1 MFDGGVYIRVNPEE
15 QRAPQIFG
23 GRMSDIRVK
32 SPEPRRLRALF
43 AAVTRLFGRLGKRRD
58 VDDILQEA
66 LTRSYETGGP
76 SLLRSHRT
84 FLLRAPAHAPHSQ
97 AARGSQRLIAP
108 VEDLPLADV
117 YRQLTAESPET
128 HREGDQRFMVF
139 CRAVGG
145 LPEYSR
151 RAFVLKKVYGL
162 SQQDIA
168 ERLGIT
174 PEEVERHIANGLLR
188 CRDYL
193 ETIGALGTDGGPD
206 PRKSAPG
213 PRR

>member
-1 MFDGGVYIRVNPEE
+1 MPESTSTSRQRGG
-15 QRAPQIFG
+15 
-23 GRMSDIRVK
+23 
-32 SPEPRRLRALF
+32 LRALF
-43 AAVTRLFGRLGKRRD
+43 AACRAGLTRLFSRIAKRRD

-66 LTRSYETGGP
+66 FTRSYEIGGP
-76 SLLRSHRT
+76 SALRSYRAFLART
-84 FLLRAPAHAPHSQ
+84 APAPVSPSR
-97 AARGSQRLIAP
+97 AASRLIAP
-108 VEDLPLADV
+108 VDDLPLHDV
-117 YRQLTAESPET
+117 YRQLTAESPEA
-128 HREGDQRFMVF
+128 HLEANQRFMVF

-145 LPEYSR
+145 LPEHSR

-162 SQQDIA
+162 SQQEIA

-174 PEEVERHIANGLLR
+174 PAEVERHIATGLLR

-193 ETIGALGTDGGPD
+193 ETIGSPLGGTDGGPD

>member
-1 MFDGGVYIRVNPEE
+1 MADTTPTPPARKGL
-15 QRAPQIFG
+15 AAL
-23 GRMSDIRVK
+23 
-32 SPEPRRLRALF
+32 LRACRLTL
-43 AAVTRLFGRLGKRRD
+43 TRLFGRLVKRRD

-66 LTRSYETGGP
+66 FTRSYEIGGP
-76 SLLRSHRT
+76 SALRTHRALLLKT
-84 FLLRAPAHAPHSQ
+84 APHHVPGFH
-97 AARGSQRLIAP
+97 ARASARLIAP

-128 HREGDQRFMVF
+128 HLDANQRFMVF

-145 LPEYSR
+145 LPEESR
-151 RAFVLKKVYGL
+151 RALVLKKVYGL

-174 PEEVERHIANGLLR
+174 APEVERLIANGLLR

-193 ETIGALGTDGGPD
+193 EMIGSPLGADGGPE

>member
-1 MFDGGVYIRVNPEE
+1 MPETHSKPPV
-15 QRAPQIFG
+15 RKGIA
-23 GRMSDIRVK
+23 
-32 SPEPRRLRALF
+32 ALWRGSWSTL
-43 AAVTRLFGRLGKRRD
+43 TRLFGRIGKRRD

-66 LTRSYETGGP
+66 FTRSYEIGGP
-76 SLLRSHRT
+76 SALRSYRAFLMRT
-84 FLLRAPAHAPHSQ
+84 APHPVTGQGRAS
-97 AARGSQRLIAP
+97 SRLIAP

-117 YRQLTAESPET
+117 YRQLTAESPEA
-128 HREGDQRFMVF
+128 HLEANQRFMSF

-145 LPEYSR
+145 LPEHAR

-162 SQQDIA
+162 SQQEIA

-174 PEEVERHIANGLLR
+174 PAEVERHIANGLLR

-193 ETIGALGTDGGPD
+193 ETIGAPVGGTDGGTD

>member
-1 MFDGGVYIRVNPEE
+1 L
-15 QRAPQIFG
+15 RASFRTLHATLTRLSG
-23 GRMSDIRVK
+23 
-32 SPEPRRLRALF
+32 RLRQ
-43 AAVTRLFGRLGKRRD
+43 RRD

-66 LTRSYETGGP
+66 FTRSYEIGGP
-76 SLLRSHRT
+76 SALRSYRA
-84 FLLRAPAHAPHSQ
+84 FLLRHHMHG
-97 AARGSQRLIAP
+97 ARGNGRLIQP

-117 YRQLTAESPET
+117 YRQLTAESPEA
-128 HREGDQRFMVF
+128 HLESNQRFMSF

-145 LPEYSR
+145 LPEHAR
-151 RAFVLKKVYGL
+151 RTFVLKKVYGL

-174 PEEVERHIANGLLR
+174 PAEVERHIANGLLR

-193 ETIGALGTDGGPD
+193 ESIGSPVGGTDGGTD

>member
-1 MFDGGVYIRVNPEE
+1 MPDIMSRPPE
-15 QRAPQIFG
+15 
-23 GRMSDIRVK
+23 
-32 SPEPRRLRALF
+32 RRGLRTLLRTWRAL
-43 AAVTRLFGRLGKRRD
+43 TRLFGRLGKRRD

-66 LTRSYETGGP
+66 FTRSYEIGGP
-76 SLLRSHRT
+76 SALRSYRA
-84 FLLRAPAHAPHSQ
+84 FLWRPAPHHVPSHG
-97 AARGSQRLIAP
+97 ARASSRLITP
-108 VEDLPLADV
+108 IDDLPLADV
-117 YRQLTAESPET
+117 YRQLTAESPEA
-128 HREGDQRFMVF
+128 HLEANQRFMSF

-145 LPEYSR
+145 LPEHAR

-174 PEEVERHIANGLLR
+174 PAEVERHIANGLLR

-193 ETIGALGTDGGPD
+193 ETIGSPVGGTDGGTD

>member
-1 MFDGGVYIRVNPEE
+1 MAETNSRPPA
-15 QRAPQIFG
+15 R
-23 GRMSDIRVK
+23 GRLAALWRSCW
-32 SPEPRRLRALF
+32 SP
-43 AAVTRLFGRLGKRRD
+43 VTRLYGRIAKRRD

-66 LTRSYETGGP
+66 FTRSYEIGGP
-76 SLLRSHRT
+76 SALRSYRAFLMRT
-84 FLLRAPAHAPHSQ
+84 APHPVAHQGRAS
-97 AARGSQRLIAP
+97 GRLIAP

-117 YRQLTAESPET
+117 YRQLTAESPEA
-128 HREGDQRFMVF
+128 HLEANQRFMSF

-145 LPEYSR
+145 LPEHAR

-162 SQQDIA
+162 SQQEIA

-174 PEEVERHIANGLLR
+174 PAEVERHIASGLLR

-193 ETIGALGTDGGPD
+193 ETIGAPIGGTDGGTD

>member
-1 MFDGGVYIRVNPEE
+1 MSEVGSKPRHRRGTWSLIAAC
-15 QRAPQIFG
+15 RAG
-23 GRMSDIRVK
+23 
-32 SPEPRRLRALF
+32 
-43 AAVTRLFGRLGKRRD
+43 VTRLFSRLSKRRD

-66 LTRSYETGGP
+66 FTRSYEIGGP
-76 SLLRSHRT
+76 SALRSYRAFLART
-84 FLLRAPAHAPHSQ
+84 APHHAPVPVV
-97 AARGSQRLIAP
+97 RTGSKPIP
-108 VEDLPLADV
+108 PIEDLPLQDV
-117 YRQLTAESPET
+117 YRQLTAESPDAHLEAN
-128 HREGDQRFMVF
+128 QRFMAF

-145 LPEYSR
+145 LPEHSR

-162 SQQDIA
+162 SQAEIA

-174 PEEVERHIANGLLR
+174 AEEVERHIANGLLR

-193 ETIGALGTDGGPD
+193 EAIGALGGADGGPE

>member
-1 MFDGGVYIRVNPEE
+1 MPEIHS
-15 QRAPQIFG
+15 RPPSRGKLTALW
-23 GRMSDIRVK
+23 RSCW
-32 SPEPRRLRALF
+32 SRLA
-43 AAVTRLFGRLGKRRD
+43 RLFGRIAKPRD

-66 LTRSYETGGP
+66 FTRSYETGGP
-76 SLLRSHRT
+76 SALRSYRAFFLRT
-84 FLLRAPAHAPHSQ
+84 GAHA
-97 AARGSQRLIAP
+97 AANQGRASGRMIAP
-108 VEDLPLADV
+108 VDDLPLADV
-117 YRQLTAESPET
+117 YHQLTAESPDA
-128 HREGDQRFMVF
+128 HREANQRFMSF

-145 LPEYSR
+145 LPEHAR

-162 SQQDIA
+162 SQQEIA

-174 PEEVERHIANGLLR
+174 PAEVERHIANGLLR

-193 ETIGALGTDGGPD
+193 ETIGVPVTDGGTD

>member
-1 MFDGGVYIRVNPEE
+1 MSERSFWAAC
-15 QRAPQIFG
+15 RAG
-23 GRMSDIRVK
+23 
-32 SPEPRRLRALF
+32 L
-43 AAVTRLFGRLGKRRD
+43 TRLASRIAKRRD

-66 LTRSYETGGP
+66 FTRSYEIGGP
-76 SLLRSHRT
+76 SALRSYRAFLART
-84 FLLRAPAHAPHSQ
+84 APHHAPVS
-97 AARGSQRLIAP
+97 APRAGSRLIAP
-108 VEDLPLADV
+108 VDDLPLQDV
-117 YRQLTAESPET
+117 YRQLTAESPEA
-128 HREGDQRFMVF
+128 HREANQRFMAF

-145 LPEYSR
+145 LPERPR

-162 SQQDIA
+162 SQLEIA

-174 PEEVERHIANGLLR
+174 PAEVERHIATGLLR

-193 ETIGALGTDGGPD
+193 ETIGAPLGGTDGGPD

>member
-1 MFDGGVYIRVNPEE
+1 MPETNL
-15 QRAPQIFG
+15 RPPARG
-23 GRMSDIRVK
+23 KLAALWRSCW
-32 SPEPRRLRALF
+32 SPLA
-43 AAVTRLFGRLGKRRD
+43 RLFGRISKRRD

-66 LTRSYETGGP
+66 FTRSYEIGGP
-76 SLLRSHRT
+76 SALRSYRAFLMRT
-84 FLLRAPAHAPHSQ
+84 APHPAVSQ
-97 AARGSQRLIAP
+97 GRGSRLIAP

-117 YRQLTAESPET
+117 YRQLTAESPEA
-128 HREGDQRFMVF
+128 HQEANQRFMSF

-145 LPEYSR
+145 LPEHAR

-162 SQQDIA
+162 SQQEIA
-168 ERLGIT
+168 ERLDIA
-174 PEEVERHIANGLLR
+174 PAEVERQIASGLLR

-193 ETIGALGTDGGPD
+193 ETIGAPVGGTDGGTD

>member
-1 MFDGGVYIRVNPEE
+1 MPESTSTSRE
-15 QRAPQIFG
+15 RG
-23 GRMSDIRVK
+23 
-32 SPEPRRLRALF
+32 RLRALF
-43 AAVTRLFGRLGKRRD
+43 TACRTALARLFSRLIKRRD

-66 LTRSYETGGP
+66 FTRSYEIGGP
-76 SLLRSHRT
+76 SALRSYRAFLART
-84 FLLRAPAHAPHSQ
+84 ASHPAPAQ
-97 AARGSQRLIAP
+97 VARPASRLIAP
-108 VEDLPLADV
+108 VEDLPLQDV
-117 YRQLTAESPET
+117 YRQLTAESPEA
-128 HREGDQRFMVF
+128 HLEANQRFMVF

-145 LPEYSR
+145 LPEHSR

-174 PEEVERHIANGLLR
+174 PAEVERHIANGLLR

-193 ETIGALGTDGGPD
+193 ESIGSPLGGADGGPE

>member
-1 MFDGGVYIRVNPEE
+1 MSAKSFWVAC
-15 QRAPQIFG
+15 RAG
-23 GRMSDIRVK
+23 
-32 SPEPRRLRALF
+32 L
-43 AAVTRLFGRLGKRRD
+43 TRLFSRIAKRRD

-66 LTRSYETGGP
+66 FTRSYEIGGP
-76 SLLRSHRT
+76 SALRSYRAFLART
-84 FLLRAPAHAPHSQ
+84 AAHHASVSAPRA
-97 AARGSQRLIAP
+97 GSRLIAP
-108 VEDLPLADV
+108 VDDLPLQDV
-117 YRQLTAESPET
+117 YRQLTAESPEA
-128 HREGDQRFMVF
+128 HREANQRFMVF

-145 LPEYSR
+145 LPEQPR

-162 SQQDIA
+162 SQPEIA

-174 PEEVERHIANGLLR
+174 PAEVERHIATGLLR

-193 ETIGALGTDGGPD
+193 ETIGSPLGGTDGGPD